1 MICEEAAQAL
11 VMIGEHR
18 ERHASKHAMC
28 LTCADLLTQSMK
40 KAHAAPACPYC
51 RVTGPVR
58 FTSTTLLEVQQHHAI
73 TLKGL
78 NESREVGVRY
88 QETMKARK
96 GQRQEDLMEA
106 DALVNAPKPARLL

>member
-1 MICEEAAQAL
+1 MVI
-11 VMIGEHR
+11 IGDHSEM
-18 ERHASKHAMC
+18 HASKHAMC
-28 LTCADLLTQSMK
+28 LACADLLTQSMK
-40 KAHAAPACPYC
+40 KAQAAPACPYC

-58 FTSTTLLEVQQHHAI
+58 FTSATLPEVQQHYAI
-73 TLKGL
+73 ILRAL

-96 GQRQEDLMEA
+96 GQRQEDLMLA